1 MMRDVQPDSRN
12 LLLELFR
19 QGLAAVNGRSAVH
32 AWLQAHPLQR
42 EFHLAALGKAADA
55 MTAGALDTAAPLLRA
70 GLVVTRYGF
79 LDTPVYRDPR
89 IVSLEAGHPLP
100 DERSLAAGNG
110 LLLFLKEAPPDAD
123 FLFLISGGTS
133 STVEVPVDGVDLET
147 LRQLNTWL
155 LGSGLPI
162 GEVNCIRAALSRIKG
177 GRLAQHLAGRRATL
191 LLISDVPGD
200 VMGDIGSGLLLPSA
214 APVLPK
220 LPARF
225 ATLPFQRDAVPSF
238 PQVDAHIIASNR
250 MAREAIAAA
259 ARAAGYAAQ
268 VHESLPA
275 VDAAACGEA
284 VARTL
289 LSAPGGVHVWG
300 GETTVE
306 LPENPG
312 QGGRNQQ
319 LALAAARVLA
329 GQDDVLLLA
338 AGSDGSDGV
347 TDDAGA
353 LVDGSSVERGEE
365 GGCDAGDCL
374 RRADAGAFLEASG
387 DLIHT
392 GPTGTNVMDLII
404 GYKA

>member
-1 MMRDVQPDSRN
+1 MRDVQSDHRN
-12 LLLELFR
+12 LLLDLFR
-19 QGLAAVNGRSAVH
+19 QGLAVVNGRSAVH
-32 AWLQAHPLQR
+32 AWLQAHPPQR
-42 EFHLAALGKAADA
+42 AFHLVALGKAADA
-55 MTAGALDTAAPLLRA
+55 MTAGALDAAAPLLRA

-79 LDTPVYRDPR
+79 LDTPAHRDPR
-89 IVSLEAGHPLP
+89 ILSLEAGHPLP
-100 DERSLAAGNG
+100 DAQSLAAGNA
-110 LLLFLKEAPPDAD
+110 LLLFLKDAPSDAE

-133 STVEVPVDGVDLET
+133 STVEVPVEGVDLET

-162 GEVNCIRAALSRIKG
+162 GQVNGLRAALSRIKG
-177 GRLAQHLAGRRATL
+177 GRLVQHLAGRRAML

-214 APVLPK
+214 VPALPK

-225 ATLPFQRDAVPSF
+225 ATLPIQRDAVPASS
-238 PQVDAHIIASNR
+238 QVDAHIIASNR

-259 ARAAGYAAQ
+259 ARAAGYATQ
-268 VHESLPA
+268 VHDGLPA
-275 VDAAACGEA
+275 EDAAACGEA
-284 VARTL
+284 MARTL
-289 LSAPGGVHVWG
+289 LSAPRGVHIWG
-300 GETTVE
+300 GETTVK

-319 LALAAARVLA
+319 LALAAARLLA
-329 GQDDVLLLA
+329 GNEDVLLLA

-353 LVDGSSVERGEE
+353 LVDGGSVGRGEE
-365 GGCDAGDCL
+365 GGYDAGDCL
-374 RRADAGAFLEASG
+374 RRADAGEFLEASG
-387 DLIHT
+387 DLIYT